1 MFKISSKSQM
11 KARANR
17 ASRKSNGL
25 VIGTHES

>member
-1 MFKISSKSQM
+1 M